1 MKPARRNRRLVDH
14 TLQQSLLVALLVALL
29 VMETALVAVAI
40 WFLYQAPGKIV
51 DENLYRVHFSGRV
64 NVLALL
70 VSEGSPVLG
79 AMLGVNFLALL
90 MADRIWAW
98 YVGGILKQL
107 DRSMA
112 AARRLDF
119 SAPAGGPFHHAV
131 LEQAGAWRTHEAAC
145 LAAQRAHIGA
155 LPAQLPADPR
165 ARAALAATLMRLQHG

>member
-14 TLQQSLLVALLVALL
+14 TLQQSLLVALL

-79 AMLGVNFLALL
+79 AMLGVNFLALV

-98 YVGGILKQL
+98 YVGGILEQL